1 MTTRKQVEASLAVI
15 AEHLELDREIHTS
28 ELDMIEVELNNAFNA
43 GANETEAQAEQLE
56 AELIDLE
63 EKIEQARAERW
74 GAMSD
79 AERDAEIKGAMRG

>member
-43 GANETEAQAEQLE
+43 GANETAAQAEQLE

-79 AERDAEIKGAMRG
+79 AERDAEIKGGMRG